1 MGSVQLFP
9 MACFGGSWYTE
20 RRGEGKTE
28 IYAITLNEKDNVAV
42 VPQAVKAGDTV
53 LAAGLKLTAA
63 EDIPVG
69 HKIALRRIPAAEM
82 IVKYGTAI
90 GEASCDI
97 QPGQWVHT
105 HNVKDIT
112 ERLCNEY
119 AAAYRKRAKE
129 LEQR

>member
-1 MGSVQLFP
+1 M
-9 MACFGGSWYTE
+9 
-20 RRGEGKTE
+20 E

-63 EDIPVG
+63 EE
-69 HKIALRRIPAAEM
+69 IALRRIPAAEM

>member
-1 MGSVQLFP
+1 M
-9 MACFGGSWYTE
+9 
-20 RRGEGKTE
+20 E

-90 GEASCDI
+90 GED
-97 QPGQWVHT
+97 
-105 HNVKDIT
+105 
-112 ERLCNEY
+112 
-119 AAAYRKRAKE
+119 RKSVV
-129 LEQR
+129 